1 MFLLFFSAIQMKFIP
16 AASLPVAR
24 YLRLDQQKPKQLFV
38 FIEYKDDVGQ
48 SKLDLSHTWNLM
60 TAIQKELKG
69 LS

>member
-38 FIEYKDDVGQ
+38 FIENNDDVGQ
-48 SKLDLSHTWNLM
+48 SKLDLSHT
-60 TAIQKELKG
+60 
-69 LS
+69 